1 MVITSRGHEITSR
14 QQLGLSW
21 LPLVSREVVV
31 RSAVV
36 AIVIGSLLTLINQF
50 GWVSGSESLQVLQ
63 FILVFVTPFVVV
75 AVSQVA
81 GIHRAHID
89 TALDSEPAIYES
101 FASTTFSHGIPIR
114 ALIIGLSIGSISAIL
129 TLAVAILYSGD
140 LTTVA
145 VAPLVQAYA
154 LPLLFGLLSQSI
166 AYRRAV
172 NLVPGNSGANKR
184 LACTTES

>member
-1 MVITSRGHEITSR
+1 MVTTNRGHEIISR
-14 QQLGLSW
+14 QPTGLSW
-21 LPLVSREVVV
+21 LPLVSREIVL
-31 RSAVV
+31 RSAVI
-36 AIVIGSLLTLINQF
+36 AMIIGTVLTLINQF
-50 GWVSGSESLQVLQ
+50 GWVTGSDSLQVLQ

-81 GIHRAHID
+81 AVRRATMD
-89 TALDSEPAIYES
+89 VTLDGVPAIAES
-101 FASTTFSHGIPIR
+101 FASTTLSHGIPVR
-114 ALIIGLSIGSISAIL
+114 ALIIGLTIGSMSAIL

-140 LTTVA
+140 LATVS

-172 NLVPGNSGANKR
+172 HLVPEKDGAYMR
-184 LACTTES
+184 LACATES

>member
-1 MVITSRGHEITSR
+1 MVTTTRGHEVTSR
-14 QQLGLSW
+14 LPLASGW

-31 RSAVV
+31 RSAVI

-50 GWVSGSESLQVLQ
+50 GWVAGRDSLQVLQ

-81 GIHRAHID
+81 GVRRAYID
-89 TALDSEPAIYES
+89 VTLDGVPAIAES
-101 FASTTFSHGIPIR
+101 FASTTLSHGIPVR
-114 ALIIGLSIGSISAIL
+114 ALIIGLTIGSISAIL

-140 LTTVA
+140 LATVS

-172 NLVPGNSGANKR
+172 RLVPEKAGAYKR
-184 LACTTES
+184 LAFATES